1 MEEAMTPIQTPFRA
15 VILGGQRR
23 REELALS
30 DRPPA
35 KTGGAPTALAVAQA
49 GARRR

>member
-23 REELALS
+23 REELSLS
-30 DRPPA
+30 DGPPA
-35 KTGGAPTALAVAQA
+35 KTGGVLPALAVARA